1 MGKRRTI
8 RDIKARKEE
17 QKRRAKRRKR
27 AMFLIGEVLVFV
39 LLCAVWYGIKTTD
52 KFQIQRFA
60 EGEIQVNEGVTK
72 KGYTTL
78 ALFGGDSRDGIL
90 DAGTHTDAIMI
101 VSIHNETKKV
111 KVVSIFRDTITE
123 QMDGQMKKA
132 NNAYFVGGP
141 KEAINMLNKNF
152 DLDIQGY
159 VTVDFAALADTV
171 DLLGGIEVNVSKAEA
186 KEMNRYIKE
195 TSRVV
200 GKESEKVK
208 KGLQNLD
215 GVQAVTYARIRKNV
229 GGDYQRVDRQ
239 RLVVEKIIKKT
250 KQTDLSTIHD
260 IVGTVSQQI
269 STSLTLSEMLNLAT
283 DVAKYELNGSKGFPF
298 DYVDGRVDNVGS
310 VVIPT
315 DLKSNVIQLHG
326 FLYGDLE
333 YEVSQ
338 TVQYISENIQLITGS

>member
-8 RDIKARKEE
+8 RDIKAKKEE

-27 AMFLIGEVLVFV
+27 ATFLIGEILVFV
-39 LLCAVWYGIKTTD
+39 LLCAVWYGIKTAD

-60 EGEIQVNEGVTK
+60 EGEIKVNEGVAK

-101 VSIHNETKKV
+101 VSVHNETKEV
-111 KVVSIFRDTITE
+111 KVVSVFRDTITE

-171 DLLGGIEVNVSKAEA
+171 DLLGGIEVTISKAEA

-195 TSRVV
+195 TSQIV
-200 GKESEKVK
+200 GKESGKVK
-208 KGLQNLD
+208 KGSQNLD

-239 RLVVEKIIKKT
+239 RFVVEAIVKKM
-250 KQTDLSTIHD
+250 KQTDLGTMKD
-260 IVGTVSQQI
+260 IVSTVSEQI
-269 STSLTLSEMLNLAT
+269 STSLTLSEMLHLAT
-283 DVAKYELNGSKGFPF
+283 GVAQYELKGSKGFPF
-298 DYVDGRVDNVGS
+298 EYTDGRVDNVGS
-310 VVIPT
+310 VVIPL
-315 DLKSNVIQLHG
+315 DLKSNVEQLHG
-326 FLYGDLE
+326 FLYEDLE
-333 YEVSQ
+333 YKTSQ
-338 TVQYISENIQLITGS
+338 TVQYISDNRQLITGS